1 MKPADLI
8 LKSTHI
14 YKGTGKDTFPGFVAI
29 AGDKILHA
37 GPVELL
43 DRFQGPDTKVIDFGD
58 QLIMPGLHDAHLHA
72 FMSGLYADP
81 KVKVSL
87 TDTSEEQ
94 CVAGLAD
101 VADLVPKDKWLIGAG
116 WYHPL
121 WDNPVLPTKH
131 SLDAVYPDRPVVMV
145 SGDCHTMWVNSYGMK
160 KLGIDKNTPDIPG
173 GFIDRDENGE
183 PLGTFH
189 EAAATS
195 LCQAIYNFPAEE
207 IDGFYENF
215 MKILNSYGITSICD
229 MSMMAVPGMDFI
241 RDDVYSRM
249 EEQGKLTVRVHMYP
263 TMVHG
268 LERAVE
274 MREKYQGPM
283 LYCNGVKHFFDGVSS
298 CHTAYLKE
306 PYANAAY
313 PGDVGKPTV
322 PPDEMRKLLLEAH
335 RNDFSMRV
343 HTIGDQAIHLMLD
356 YCQEAEAKYGYKP
369 YLQHTLEHL
378 ENFQYEDIARLAKAH
393 VLPSVQPPH
402 ALIDP
407 KGIERDLGLDRAQLM
422 WPFRRMLDSGST
434 LAFGTDSP
442 VVDVNPFYGLYNAI
456 TRQSAFDG
464 KPEGGWIPQEKIAPW
479 EAVSAYT
486 YGSACAANASHLYGT
501 LAPNMFADICVLDHN
516 IVEGDP
522 EDILKTSCVMTIV
535 GGKVVY
541 EK

>member
-1 MKPADLI
+1 MKTADLI

-14 YKGTGKDTFPGFVAI
+14 YKGTGKETVSGFVAI
-29 AGDKILHA
+29 RGDKILHVGA
-37 GPVELL
+37 PEKMDSFV
-43 DRFQGPDTKVIDFGD
+43 GPDTKVVDLGE

-72 FMSGLYADP
+72 FFSGLYADP

-145 SGDCHTMWVNSYGMK
+145 SGDCHTMWLNSYGMK
-160 KLGIDKNTPDIPG
+160 LLGIDRNTPDTPG

-183 PLGTFH
+183 PTGTFH
-189 EAAATS
+189 EAAATT
-195 LCQAIYNFPAEE
+195 LCQAIYNFPADE
-207 IDGFYENF
+207 IDGFYESF
-215 MKILNSYGITSICD
+215 MQTLNSYGITSICD

-249 EEQGKLTVRVHMYP
+249 EAAGKLTVRVHMYP

-268 LERAVE
+268 LVRPIE
-274 MREKYQGPM
+274 MRAQYQGPM

-306 PYANAAY
+306 PYANAYY

-322 PPDEMRKLLLEAH
+322 APDEMRKLLLEAH
-335 RNDFSMRV
+335 ENDFSMRV

-356 YCQEAEAKYGYKP
+356 YCEEAEAKYGYKP

-378 ENFQYEDIARLAKAH
+378 ENFQYDDIARLARAH
-393 VLPSVQPPH
+393 VLPSCQPPH

-407 KGIERDLGLDRAQLM
+407 KGIERDLGNDRAQLM
-422 WPFRRMLDSGST
+422 WPFRRILDSGST

-464 KPEGGWIPQEKIAPW
+464 KPEGGWIPQEKVAAW

-486 YGSACAANASHLYGT
+486 YGSSCAANAGHLYGT

-516 IVEGDP
+516 ILDCDP
-522 EDILKTSCVMTIV
+522 EDILKTSCVLTIV
-535 GGKVVY
+535 GGRVVY